1 VTTNSETIATT
12 PDADPK
18 DVEERSTAGV
28 LSSSSLYLQDLT
40 PNASRLWRRYSVVTM
55 AKLEMMV
62 AGKMS
67 RQGGM
72 HICAVKGLV
81 KTCIASITGRS
92 RTIAAEIVT
101 PEEAGRMYIV
111 PLEDMRV
118 HRRQT
123 DLIMRLI
130 GGLLRRPCQRLSV
143 GIILWRLYLHR
154 CRQII
159 MMVGFYFNGLLVNF

>member
-28 LSSSSLYLQDLT
+28 LSSSSLQDLT

-55 AKLEMMV
+55 AKLEMTV

-72 HICAVKGLV
+72 RMCAVKGLV
-81 KTCIASITGRS
+81 KTRIASITGMS
-92 RTIAAEIVT
+92 RTMAAEIVT
-101 PEEAGRMYIV
+101 PEAAGRMHIV
-111 PLEDMRV
+111 PLEDKPV

-123 DLIMRLI
+123 DLITRLI
-130 GGLLRRPCQRLSV
+130 DGLLHRPCQRLSV
-143 GIILWRLYLHR
+143 GIIL
-154 CRQII
+154 
-159 MMVGFYFNGLLVNF
+159 